1 MPLLDCV
8 RTVISL
14 APGVTNVQ
22 YREDEESRPVTWSG
36 IQTADAVHNFSY
48 KGAAGSH
55 IVGVLQII
63 RSYNGEVQF
72 SQRLLAIN
80 LAPSQADI
88 DATRPVMRYIEKAL
102 GARCGLSA
110 LSSQITEVCRG
121 VQCGPMP

>member
-1 MPLLDCV
+1 MPPLDCV
-8 RTVISL
+8 RTVISS
-14 APGVTNVQ
+14 APGITNVQ
-22 YREDEESRPVTWSG
+22 YREDEGSRPVTWSG
-36 IQTADAVHNFSY
+36 IQTADTVHTFFY

-63 RSYNGEVQF
+63 SSYNGGVQF
-72 SQRLLAIN
+72 GQRLLAIN
-80 LAPSQADI
+80 VAPSQADI

-102 GARCGLSA
+102 GSRCGLSA